1 MKQVSIQEFV
11 KLVSLCLP
19 GFRVRRSLL
28 YAWPFTTLLRGY
40 YFESS
45 AQAAT
50 FYVWGFVQPL
60 YIPTDYLYFT
70 FGRRLEELGGGQL
83 RRTLTPE
90 NMETVRREVLLAIE
104 MQGKPF
110 LSFFNDTQ
118 DLARAAARERGSPG
132 EFLDCDPKDPH
143 VAEAR
148 AYSWIL
154 ADELDKALADLHYL
168 ISDPELKPE
177 EEWEFVIQQRAREV
191 LAALNRGPEQAK
203 ALLTRWAVETATKLR
218 LIA

>member
-1 MKQVSIQEFV
+1 MLGRLPPSFV
-11 KLVSLCLP
+11 V
-19 GFRVRRSLL
+19 
-28 YAWPFTTLLRGY
+28 TTL
-40 YFESS
+40 SH
-45 AQAAT
+45 
-50 FYVWGFVQPL
+50 PL
-60 YIPTDYLYFT
+60 KQRLFTCGVLSNLIYIPTDYLYFT

-191 LAALNRGPEQAK
+191 LAVLNRGPEQAK
-203 ALLTRWAVETATKLR
+203 ALLTEHDPPLVET
-218 LIA
+218 